1 MRFTSKGHINLF
13 SLFSLSLQD
22 NDGKITRKEIEEL
35 LKNLGGEIDCP
46 HVQVRILFL
55 VKISVKLILF

>member
-1 MRFTSKGHINLF
+1 MGHINLF
-13 SLFSLSLQD
+13 SRFSFSLQD

-46 HVQVRILFL
+46 HVQVRFFL
-55 VKISVKLILF
+55 VKISVKSI